1 MKPVVCFYQD
11 DVFIYSQNYNL
22 FRCPP
27 EKSISDFLN
36 EIEHSF
42 KTDLKVVQVNFEYE
56 NQELFKHQKNLY
68 PSDKCSVFILTQHE
82 MLSTDKLLEKLRSH
96 QSESAFEPPLLK
108 SLESQA
114 DYERKVHFIKEQIAQ
129 GRLYQVNLTAPL
141 AGSTTANG
149 ADIFSL
155 YQNRFSAPYAA
166 LLPLAEYDLISFSP
180 ELFLKKTGTKLKTQ
194 PIKGS
199 ASLEDPSAKDLI
211 TSKKEEAE
219 LSMIVDLLRND
230 FNRIEEDH
238 SAKVTSH
245 RALLKLKYIQHT
257 YSEIEIETSK
267 GLAEILEATA
277 PGGSISGCPKIESL
291 NLIAELEP
299 YRRQAYTGCLGWW
312 AHNSFCLNLS
322 IRSFMKYQDQ
332 LFYHSGGGIV
342 YDSSPEKEWQEFLL
356 KTGSLTTHE

>member
-27 EKSISDFLN
+27 DKKISNFLS

-42 KTDLKVVQVNFEYE
+42 KGDLKVVQANFEYE
-56 NQELFKHQKNLY
+56 NQELFAHQKSLY
-68 PSDKCSVFILTQHE
+68 PSDKCSVFVLTQHE
-82 MLSTDKLLEKLRSH
+82 MLSTEKLLEKLRSQ
-96 QSESAFEPPLLK
+96 QSGKPHDLPTLN
-108 SLESQA
+108 SLESQEK
-114 DYERKVHFIKEQIAQ
+114 YQSKVQFIKEQIAQ
-129 GRLYQVNLTAPL
+129 GRIYQVNLTAPL
-141 AGSTTANG
+141 AGKTLMNG

-166 LLPLAEYDLISFSP
+166 LLPLAEYELISFSP

-199 ASLEDPSAKDLI
+199 ASLTDSSAKDLI
-211 TSKKEEAE
+211 SSKKEEAE

-230 FNRIEEDH
+230 LNRIEDDH
-238 SAKVTSH
+238 SAKVTAH

-267 GLAEILEATA
+267 SLVEILEATA
-277 PGGSISGCPKIESL
+277 PGGSISGCPKTESL
-291 NLIAELEP
+291 HLIAELET

-322 IRSFMKYQDQ
+322 IRSFMKYQDH

-356 KTGSLTTHE
+356 KTGSLTSHA